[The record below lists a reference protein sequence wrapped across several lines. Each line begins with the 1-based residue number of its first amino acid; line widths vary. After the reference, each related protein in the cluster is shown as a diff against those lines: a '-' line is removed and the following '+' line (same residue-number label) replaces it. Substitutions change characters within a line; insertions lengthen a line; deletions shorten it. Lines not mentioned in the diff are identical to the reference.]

1 MVSYQA
7 SLGALDNSA
16 MGYGLCILFSPPV
29 LLGFS
34 AQGHPC
40 MRTLSL
46 ACPGLGSW
54 GAQHGTQ
61 PGAHRQADPQDIRG
75 RFEGDGKL
83 LEMSIAGPGGNSSC
97 SCFTLREQVQ
107 DNLQTVTSQ
116 SYRPLEVPDG
126 RTQLPWDS
134 YQTSSG
140 YSREKANSAPPA
152 KEVRA
157 GPGPGRSGE
166 P

>member
-1 MVSYQA
+1 MVPYQA
-7 SLGALDNSA
+7 SLGALDNPA
-16 MGYGLCILFSPPV
+16 MGYGLCTLFSPPG

-34 AQGHPC
+34 AHGHPC

-61 PGAHRQADPQDIRG
+61 PGAHRQPEPRGICG
-75 RFEGDGKL
+75 RFEGGGKL
-83 LEMSIAGPGGNSSC
+83 LERSIAGPGAHGPC
-97 SCFTLREQVQ
+97 PCLTLREQVR

-126 RTQLPWDS
+126 RTQLPWDAH
-134 YQTSSG
+134 QTSSG
-140 YSREKANSAPPA
+140 YSREKANSATPA

-157 GPGPGRSGE
+157 GPGPGGRGE